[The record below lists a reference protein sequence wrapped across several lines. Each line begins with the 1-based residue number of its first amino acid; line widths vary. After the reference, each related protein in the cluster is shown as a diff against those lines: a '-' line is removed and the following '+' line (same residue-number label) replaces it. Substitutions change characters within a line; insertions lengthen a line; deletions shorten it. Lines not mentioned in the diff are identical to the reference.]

1 MPRRRRGK
9 GGEPISKRDLEVLEF
24 VVRFG
29 VVPRDALA
37 IWARTGRSVTFARER
52 RLREAGLIEIQP
64 GFGAGAPLLV
74 ATPLSLRL
82 CGRTEL
88 RPPRFSPWT
97 ARHSMVVAQIAAR
110 LELAGERLLSER
122 EIAAAEQMA
131 GKRIYS
137 AERGGRARGHHRP
150 DLIRLGHAPEAI
162 EVELTNKAPTRLAA
176 LLREWRRAIA
186 RQKLARVIYLCPTE
200 TLHSVER
207 ALQRIRAE
215 DSSRLIALPLTLTDI
230 QLPRPESHD
239 SGGRGA
245 AVKGLRPDP
254 LRGLTAAPPPL
265 PSRPGRGGHPGAE

>member
-9 GGEPISKRDLEVLEF
+9 GGERISKRDLEVLEF
-24 VVRFG
+24 VVRFR

-52 RLREAGLIEIQP
+52 RLRKAGLIEVHP
-64 GFGAGAPLLV
+64 SFGASTPLLV

-97 ARHSMVVAQIAAR
+97 ARHSMVVAQVAAR

-137 AERGGRARGHHRP
+137 AERSGHARRHHRP
-150 DLIRLGHAPEAI
+150 DLIRLGRAPETI
-162 EVELTNKAPTRLAA
+162 EVELTNKAPARLAA

-186 RQKLARVIYLCPTE
+186 RQKLARVIYLCSPE
-200 TLHSVER
+200 TLRFVER
-207 ALQRIRAE
+207 ALKRIRAE
-215 DSSRLIALPLTLTDI
+215 DSGRLIVRPLTLPDI

-245 AVKGLRPDP
+245 AVKGPRPDH
-254 LRGLTAAPPPL
+254 LRGLTAAPSPL
-265 PSRPGRGGHPGAE
+265 PSLPGRGGHPGAE